1 MKLNK
6 IIGAFGNID
15 KILEGVKNNIFKKED
30 VEQIAKLRWQQCSI
44 CPALDETGDK
54 CAVNGTQ
61 PCCADCGCSLGI
73 KLRSLSSDCPKGKWK
88 AFMDKDSEKEV
99 KKQIGKNLYK

>member
-30 VEQIAKLRWQQCSI
+30 VEQIAKLRWQHCAI

-73 KLRSLSSDCPKGKWK
+73 KIRSLSSDCPKDKWK
-88 AFMDKDSEKEV
+88 AVMDKDSEKKV